1 MLNADERALITLYYM
16 NEKPVAEVASILG
29 LTVNNVKIKL
39 LRTRKKLY
47 LIMNDL

>member
-1 MLNADERALITLYYM
+1 M

-29 LTVNNVKIKL
+29 LTVSNVKIKL